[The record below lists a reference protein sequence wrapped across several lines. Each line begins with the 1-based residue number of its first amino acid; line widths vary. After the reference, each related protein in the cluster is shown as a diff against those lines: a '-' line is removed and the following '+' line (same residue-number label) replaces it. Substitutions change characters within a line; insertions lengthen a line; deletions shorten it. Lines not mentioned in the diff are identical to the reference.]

1 MSVYTIKH
9 GSIAAV
15 QYATDPMGKT
25 VSVTDSKEPDKA
37 KDSLPLPVLAA
48 VNKQFG
54 IVFSLP
60 YERRQAFIDSSVPF
74 EVFVADEI

>member
-1 MSVYTIKH
+1 MSTYTIEH

-15 QYATDPMGKT
+15 QYVTDPSGRMFA
-25 VSVTDSKEPDKA
+25 VTNSDELDPN

-48 VNKQFG
+48 VNRQFG

-60 YERRQAFIDSSVPF
+60 YEQREAFCKSSVPF
-74 EVFVADEI
+74 TVEV